1 MMPSVGRLKTR
12 REFLRV
18 AAARHRWVTPGVI
31 LQAFRRPA
39 EIAAAPGA
47 GAAIEEPEVR
57 IGFTV
62 SRKVGQAVERNRAR
76 RRLRAAA
83 AEVMGEAGKPGHDY
97 VLVGRRET
105 LTRPYDQLLAD
116 LRVAVG
122 RVDTDRAQGRTPR
135 RGRTKESKGE

>member
-1 MMPSVGRLKTR
+1 MPSVGRLKTR
-12 REFLRV
+12 KDFLRV

-31 LQAFRRPA
+31 LQAYRRPSDKA
-39 EIAAAPGA
+39 LSQEA
-47 GAAIEEPEVR
+47 GATAEEPDVR

-62 SRKVGQAVERNRAR
+62 SRKVGKAVERNRAR

-105 LTRPYDQLLAD
+105 LTRPYDLLLTD
-116 LRVAVG
+116 LRLAVG
-122 RVDTDRAQGRTPR
+122 RVDTDRRQQRVPR
-135 RGRTKESKGE
+135 RRRAKERKGE